1 MNYKIVDFT
10 ISPLTEVAQDILM
23 AMLSDVGFDSFQ
35 PTDTGLLA
43 YVLSSE
49 FSEDA
54 IRQTIADFLL
64 SDVAFTYTV
73 SDMENRDWNEEWEQ
87 NSFDPVLEREFG
99 IRLHPH
105 GAFGSGSHPTTY
117 QLVDYICH
125 HDFSGQTVLDM
136 GCGTGVLG
144 IAMALHGAVKVTA
157 IDIDE
162 MSVANTKENF
172 QLNNLIGFEAIHG
185 DATAIEGEFHT
196 IVANIHKN
204 IIIHDLPIYVSH
216 LKKGGTFIASGF
228 FTSDADDIIRAASQQ
243 NLRLIEQFSREDW
256 VIIIFKKAPVLST

>member
-10 ISPLTEVAQDILM
+10 ISPLTEAAQDILS
-23 AMLSDVGFDSFQ
+23 AMLGDAGFDSFQ
-35 PTDTGLLA
+35 PTETGLLA
-43 YVLSSE
+43 YVVTSE
-49 FSEDA
+49 YSEDA
-54 IRQTIADFLL
+54 IRQTIADFFL
-64 SDVAFTYTV
+64 SDVVITYTV

-99 IRLHPH
+99 IRLRPH

-117 QLVDYICH
+117 QLVDYICR
-125 HDFSGQTVLDM
+125 HDFSEQTVLDM

-144 IAMALHGAVKVTA
+144 IAMALHGAIKVTA

-172 QLNNLIGFEAIHG
+172 QLNNLTGFETIHG
-185 DATAIEGEFHT
+185 DATAIKDEYHT

-204 IIIHDLPIYVSH
+204 IIIRDLPVYASH
-216 LKKGGTFIASGF
+216 LKAGGTFIASGF
-228 FTSDADDIIRAASQQ
+228 FTSDADDIIRAASQL
-243 NLRLIEQFSREDW
+243 NLQLSEQFSREDW
-256 VIIIFKKAPVLST
+256 VIIIFKKTP

>member
-10 ISPLTEVAQDILM
+10 ISPLTEDAQDILS
-23 AMLSDVGFDSFQ
+23 AMLGDVGFDSFE

-43 YVLSSE
+43 YVTSSDY
-49 FSEDA
+49 SEDA
-54 IRQTIADFLL
+54 IRQTIADFFLP
-64 SDVAFTYTV
+64 DVSIAYSV
-73 SDMENRDWNEEWEQ
+73 SDMKNRDWNEEWEQ
-87 NSFDPVLEREFG
+87 NSFDPILEREFG
-99 IRLHPH
+99 IRLRPH

-125 HDFSGQTVLDM
+125 HDFTGQTVLDM

-144 IAMALHGAVKVTA
+144 IAMALHGAVSVTA

-162 MSVANTKENF
+162 MSVENTKENF
-172 QLNNLIGFEAIHG
+172 HLNNLTCFSAIHG
-185 DATAIEGEFHT
+185 DAAAIAGEFHT

-228 FTSDADDIIRAASQQ
+228 FTSDADDIIQAASQL
-243 NLRLIEQFSREDW
+243 NLQLTEQFSRDDW
-256 VIIIFKKAPVLST
+256 NVLIFNH

>member
-10 ISPLTEVAQDILM
+10 ISPLTEAAQDILS
-23 AMLSDVGFDSFQ
+23 AMLGDVGFDSFQ
-35 PTDTGLLA
+35 PTETGLLA
-43 YVLSSE
+43 YVLSSD
-49 FSEDA
+49 FSDDA

-64 SDVAFTYTV
+64 PDVVITYTV

-99 IRLHPH
+99 IRLHPR

-117 QLVDYICH
+117 QLVDYICR
-125 HDFSGQTVLDM
+125 HDYTAQTVLDM

-144 IAMALHGAVKVTA
+144 IAMALRGAVSVTA

-162 MSVANTKENF
+162 MSVENTKENF
-172 QLNNLIGFEAIHG
+172 ELNNLTEYQVIHG
-185 DATAIEGEFHT
+185 DATAIKGEFNT

-204 IIIHDLPIYVSH
+204 IIIRDLPLYVSH
-216 LKKGGTFIASGF
+216 LRAGGTFIASGF
-228 FTSDADDIIRAASQQ
+228 FTSDADDIIHAASQQ
-243 NLRLIEQFSREDW
+243 NLRLSEQFSRDDW
-256 VIIIFKKAPVLST
+256 NVIIFKK

>member
-10 ISPLTEVAQDILM
+10 ISPLTEDAQDILS
-23 AMLSDVGFDSFQ
+23 AMLGDVGFDSFQ
-35 PTDTGLLA
+35 PTETGLLA
-43 YVLSSE
+43 YVPSSE
-49 FSEDA
+49 FSEDV
-54 IRQTIADFLL
+54 ILQTIADFILP
-64 SDVAFTYTV
+64 DVVITYAV

-87 NSFDPVLEREFG
+87 NSFDPILEREFG

-117 QLVDYICH
+117 QLVDYICR
-125 HDFSGQTVLDM
+125 HDYTGQTVLDM

-144 IAMALHGAVKVTA
+144 IAMALHGAVKVVA

-162 MSVANTKENF
+162 MSVTNTKENF
-172 QLNNLIGFEAIHG
+172 QLNNLTGFQAIHG
-185 DATAIEGEFHT
+185 DASSIEGEYAT

-204 IIIHDLPIYVSH
+204 IIIRDLPVYAPH
-216 LKKGGTFIASGF
+216 LQTGGTFIASGF

-243 NLRLIEQFSREDW
+243 NLRPKEQFSRDDW
-256 VIIIFKKAPVLST
+256 MVLILKK